1 VTQTLSLEQRG
12 ASARQQNLAS
22 WGVQVTLRPLQL
34 LIAAPMLLYLAAL
47 TAMLLRHPDIRF
59 YAIDRIAFGVLVVA
73 VLGRA
78 LVLRQEFLIFERAS
92 LPMIGLSLL
101 ALISVSGQPFDHET
115 LSLLASKFIVPFA
128 LFHLAVLVFTE
139 EKRLR
144 AFEFYSVILLAYLSV
159 TAIVFLCG
167 WHSLILPKFI
177 LDESFGSHADRAR
190 GPLLQAVANG
200 VSLNILGLVAV
211 HAYSRGSIRGIRIVA
226 LIASVPIAILATMT
240 RTVWVSFAVTI
251 VATLFV
257 LKRRKIRLAGG
268 VILVAGSIGLAIAMI
283 SNQFGNAL
291 RDRLQE
297 SGPVEYRQAV
307 YLGAWEM
314 FLERPVLGWG
324 FHEMPGE
331 LPRHVAGYR
340 EKTLYP
346 HNTYLELLVEH
357 GLVGLALY
365 GWLMYEIWRLGRR
378 RIADAERQGF
388 LNGDFHRIWPIIL
401 GVYWIN
407 AALVV
412 MSYQFVNALLF
423 TMAGMLAAQRR
434 RAHAEM
440 SC

>member
-1 VTQTLSLEQRG
+1 MQSMALQQQGARAWEQHLTSG
-12 ASARQQNLAS
+12 VARIS
-22 WGVQVTLRPLQL
+22 LRPLQL
-34 LIAAPMLLYLAAL
+34 LIAAPVLLYVVAL
-47 TAMLLRHPDIRF
+47 TTMLLRHPDIRF
-59 YAIDRIAFGVLVVA
+59 YAIDRIALGVLVVG

-78 LVLRQEFLIFERAS
+78 LVLRQQLLIVERAS
-92 LPMIGLSLL
+92 LPMIGLSFL
-101 ALISVSGQPFDHET
+101 ALISLAGQPFEHET
-115 LSLLASKFIVPFA
+115 WSLFASKFIVPFV
-128 LFHLAVLVFTE
+128 LFHLAALVFTE
-139 EKRLR
+139 EKRFR
-144 AFEFYSVILLAYLSV
+144 EFEFYSLIVLAYLSF

-167 WHSLILPKFI
+167 WHQMILPKFI
-177 LDESFGSHADRAR
+177 LDESFGFHADRAR

-200 VSLNILGLVAV
+200 VSLNILGLVAM
-211 HAYSRGSIRGIRIVA
+211 HAYWRRSIRGILILA

-240 RTVWVSFAVTI
+240 RAVWVSFAATI
-251 VATLFV
+251 LATLFV
-257 LKRRKIRLAGG
+257 WKSRKLCLMSGG
-268 VILVAGSIGLAIAMI
+268 AIFVVGLVGFGIAI
-283 SNQFGNAL
+283 SSSQFGSGL

-307 YLGAWEM
+307 YAGAWEM
-314 FLERPVLGWG
+314 FLQRPVLGWG

-357 GLVGLALY
+357 GIPGLLLY
-365 GWLMYEIWRLGRR
+365 IWLMYEIWKLGQG
-378 RIADAERQGF
+378 RIPDTETHGF
-388 LNGDFHRIWPIIL
+388 LNGHFHRMWPIIL

-434 RAHAEM
+434 RAHAEE